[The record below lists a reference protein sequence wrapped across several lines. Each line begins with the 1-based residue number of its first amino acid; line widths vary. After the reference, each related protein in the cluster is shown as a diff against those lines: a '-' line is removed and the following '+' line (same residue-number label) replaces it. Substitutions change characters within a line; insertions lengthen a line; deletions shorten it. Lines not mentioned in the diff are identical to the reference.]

1 MGAGE
6 RVMRR
11 WVAASM
17 AVVLAV
23 ALGVAIVS
31 SSRNSRATAGAGI
44 AGQGA
49 AAADLLVVRGIS
61 GSEKIP
67 FLTDQRVVDRL
78 RVLGLDLQVNS
89 AGSRQIATEAE
100 LDTVDFVFPAGA
112 PAAAGI
118 EAKRPASA
126 SFTPF
131 VSPMAIASWRPV
143 VDALAAAGV
152 AVDRGDHWELSLD
165 GFLAL
170 FDSGRRWNEI
180 GFPSEN
186 RVMIS
191 TTDVRQSNSA
201 AMYLALV
208 SYTRNGH
215 AIVSDRATAD
225 RLVEIIWPLFAQQ
238 GFLASS
244 SQLPFDAFLVRGPG
258 AVPLVLVYEAQFIAE
273 AAADP
278 SPITSDMV
286 LLYPTPNV
294 FSTHTLLAYTDAGRA
309 LGEALSSDAELQ
321 ALATEHGFRVDDA
334 SFRGFAAEH
343 GLQVPGQIVDT
354 VEPPTYEVL
363 EYMIAAIESRYEQ

>member
-1 MGAGE
+1 M
-6 RVMRR
+6 
-11 WVAASM
+11 ASVL
-17 AVVLAV
+17 AVVLAA
-23 ALGVAIVS
+23 ALAMAIVS
-31 SSRNSRATAGAGI
+31 SVSRPPDTAGAGSG
-44 AGQGA
+44 AGAGDGNA
-49 AAADLLVVRGIS
+49 RTPDGLEVVQGIS

-67 FLTDQRVVDRL
+67 FLTDPRVVARL
-78 RVLGLDLQVNS
+78 AELGLDLRVNS

-100 LDTVDFVFPAGA
+100 LETADFVFPAGA

-118 EAKRPASA
+118 EASRPALA

-131 VSPMAIASWRPV
+131 VTPMAIASWRPV
-143 VDALAAAGV
+143 VDALAAARV
-152 AVDRGDHWELSLD
+152 AVDRGDHWELSVD

-170 FDSGRRWNEI
+170 FDAGRRWDEL

-186 RVMIS
+186 RVMIT
-191 TTDVRQSNSA
+191 TTDVRRSNSA

-208 SYTRNGH
+208 SYSRNGH
-215 AIVSDRATAD
+215 VIVSGRETAD
-225 RLVEIIWPLFAQQ
+225 GLIDGIWPLFAQQ

-244 SQLPFDAFLVRGPG
+244 TQSPFDAYLVRGPG
-258 AVPLVLVYEAQFIAE
+258 AVPLVLVYEAQFVAA

-278 SPITSDMV
+278 SPITDDMV

-309 LGEALSSDAELQ
+309 LGEALSSDPQLR

-334 SFRGFAAEH
+334 SFRAFAAEH
-343 GLQVPGQIVDT
+343 DVSVPAQIVDT

-363 EYMIAAIESRYEQ
+363 EHMIAAIESRYEQ